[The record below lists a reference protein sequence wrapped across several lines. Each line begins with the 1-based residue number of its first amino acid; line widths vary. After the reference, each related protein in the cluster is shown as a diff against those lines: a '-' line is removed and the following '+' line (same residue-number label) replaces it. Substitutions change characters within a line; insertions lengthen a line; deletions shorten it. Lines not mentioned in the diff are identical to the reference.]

1 MKRFLRIFSLYFQHV
16 FQHRARN
23 FLWFLI
29 AFINPLVLLLFWQG
43 VLSADQTLHGWN
55 INSIRTY
62 YLLLIIAQAGLMNHV
77 ELYVAYI
84 DIKQGELI
92 RELLRPFPYLLIR
105 SISESPWRI
114 LQMSYALIT
123 VTLLAVFL
131 KIPIELSNVPII
143 ITLSLLV
150 ALNAFA
156 ISFMFK
162 MILGLTAF
170 WMTNIDSILETNDVL
185 IFALSGLI
193 IPINL
198 FPTWMFYIA
207 KATPFPY
214 ILYYPITAF
223 IGLYNTS
230 ELLHIILIQ
239 FGWILGFTVIYK
251 VMWKQGLRK
260 FSGIGQ

>member
-1 MKRFLRIFSLYFQHV
+1 MRRYLRIIALYSQHV

-43 VLSADQTLHGWN
+43 ILSDNQTLHGWN

-77 ELYVAYI
+77 ELYVAYV
-84 DIKQGELI
+84 DIKQGELM
-92 RELLRPFPYLLIR
+92 RELLKPFSYFSIR
-105 SISESPWRI
+105 VISESPWRI
-114 LQMSYALIT
+114 LQMTYAIVT
-123 VTLLAVFL
+123 VSLLVAFL
-131 KIPIELSNVPII
+131 KIPLELEQNLPII
-143 ITLSLLV
+143 ALSLV
-150 ALNAFA
+150 IAFNAY
-156 ISFMFK
+156 ILSFFFK
-162 MILGLTAF
+162 MMLGLTAF

-185 IFALSGLI
+185 IFSLSGLI

-198 FPTWMFYIA
+198 FPSWMYTVA
-207 KATPFPY
+207 NATPFPY

-223 IGLYNTS
+223 IGMYS
-230 ELLHIILIQ
+230 SAELLQIILIQ
-239 FGWILGFTVIYK
+239 LGWIIGFFAICK
-251 VMWKQGLRK
+251 LMWRQGLRK